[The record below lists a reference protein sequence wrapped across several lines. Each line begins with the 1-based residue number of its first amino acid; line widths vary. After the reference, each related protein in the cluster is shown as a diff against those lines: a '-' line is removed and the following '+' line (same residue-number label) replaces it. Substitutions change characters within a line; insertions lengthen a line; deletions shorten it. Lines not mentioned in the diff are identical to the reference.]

1 MTDRQKLSVTD
12 QAMLNV
18 DRAVRAVGGAGFE
31 TQVFVWLSGRA
42 DAAGLRSALA
52 RLGERYPIVTAR
64 LVEQEASSFWQFR
77 GEARCTLQEIELESA
92 EPQAVLDHAAGLYVA
107 CNDPT
112 ATDPLRC
119 HLLHR
124 PDGRDV
130 FLLQYN
136 HALMDN
142 GATVLLLREID
153 RLSRIPSPSPSR
165 GREPPEQAAQAPG
178 ADAPG
183 SGSGWDRSG
192 LPPGADAPG
201 SGSEAPPQQ
210 WPDLVRAYLRR
221 WPAASKRDASRQAA
235 VWPRLVGGGVAMLG
249 RPTAEPAQVRF
260 AVRRLDEG
268 QTRALRD
275 RVIRVCGFPSLSM
288 ALVASAFRVVAGLSP
303 QRRAGSHNLIVGIG
317 VDLGL
322 RGEQGPIFQN
332 LTSLLPLRA
341 RSEDL
346 ADRDGLLRQLTGQFR
361 ERLENRFDLG
371 TLRAVGRL
379 NRRPHQLR
387 YLVEMTLRLGFSLW
401 YAYFGSADGIG
412 DRFAGAI
419 IEDVYCTGPSWPPV
433 GLTLLANQF
442 RGRLGLQVTYVPA
455 SVSEALANAFLDEVI
470 GDLT

>member
-42 DAAGLRSALA
+42 DAAGLCSALA

-77 GEARCTLQEIELESA
+77 GEARCTLQEIELKSA

-112 ATDPLRC
+112 ETDPLRC

-153 RLSRIPSPSPSR
+153 RLRLSPSPSPSSSSSR
-165 GREPPEQAAQAPG
+165 
-178 ADAPG
+178 
-183 SGSGWDRSG
+183 DRFG

-201 SGSEAPPQQ
+201 SGEAPPQQ

-221 WPAASKRDASRQAA
+221 WPAASKREASRQAA

-260 AVRRLDEG
+260 AVRRLDEE

-275 RVIRVCGFPSLSM
+275 RAIHVCGFPSLSM
-288 ALVASAFRVVAGLSP
+288 ALVASAFRAVADLSP

-346 ADRDGLLRQLTGQFR
+346 ADRDGLLRQLTGQLR

-412 DRFAGAI
+412 DRFAGAT

-455 SVSEALANAFLDEVI
+455 SVPEALANAFLDEVI